1 MMALTTKRGGQS
13 ASFETVR
20 HRLGRTLDLD
30 LGLGSPDLLGRK
42 ADKLRA
48 IPCRSVSRQVLDI
61 RC

>member
-1 MMALTTKRGGQS
+1 MMALTTNRGGQS

-20 HRLGRTLDLD
+20 HRLGKTMDLD

-48 IPCRSVSRQVLDI
+48 IPCRSVSGQVLGV